1 MAVYKD
7 PKPTKNGRAWYFKF
21 SYKDAFGATKQYRS
35 KRYLTKKEA
44 SDAER
49 MFLVTST
56 DKVEDNNMTFK
67 DLYDE
72 FRMHNDE
79 IMKATTLCG
88 YSYKE
93 KYIECFFPV
102 KIKDFNIMQFEQ
114 WKREINKLN
123 ISLRYKNDCLIIRE
137 DNKRG
142 KDGLYCV
149 LEKDNDYATIRK
161 LININD
167 GIMVMPLNL
176 NGEFKPKTYLKG
188 TLEFESLRILGPVVQ
203 VKRYYD

>member
-1 MAVYKD
+1 MLNVKKRDGNVVPFDLKKIENAIEKAFIAVNKVYTHEIIELLALK
-7 PKPTKNGRAWYFKF
+7 
-21 SYKDAFGATKQYRS
+21 
-35 KRYLTKKEA
+35 
-44 SDAER
+44 
-49 MFLVTST
+49 VTAGFT

-114 WKREINKLN
+114 WKRDINKAG
-123 ISLRYKNDCLIIRE
+123 ISLRYKNDIY
-137 DNKRG
+137 N
-142 KDGLYCV
+142 
-149 LEKDNDYATIRK
+149 
-161 LININD
+161 
-167 GIMVMPLNL
+167 
-176 NGEFKPKTYLKG
+176 
-188 TLEFESLRILGPVVQ
+188 SHSIL
-203 VKRYYD
+203 

>member
-7 PKPTKNGRAWYFKF
+7 PKPTKNGRAWHFKF

-79 IMKATTLCG
+79 IMKDTTKYG
-88 YSYKE
+88 YDNKE
-93 KYIECFFPV
+93 KFIECFFPV
-102 KIKDFNIMQFEQ
+102 KVKDFNIMQFEQ

-123 ISLRYKNDCLIIRE
+123 ISLRYKNDIYKFLKSIL
-137 DNKRG
+137 NFG
-142 KDGLYCV
+142 V
-149 LEKDNDYATIRK
+149 K
-161 LININD
+161 L
-167 GIMVMPLNL
+167 
-176 NGEFKPKTYLKG
+176 
-188 TLEFESLRILGPVVQ
+188 
-203 VKRYYD
+203 